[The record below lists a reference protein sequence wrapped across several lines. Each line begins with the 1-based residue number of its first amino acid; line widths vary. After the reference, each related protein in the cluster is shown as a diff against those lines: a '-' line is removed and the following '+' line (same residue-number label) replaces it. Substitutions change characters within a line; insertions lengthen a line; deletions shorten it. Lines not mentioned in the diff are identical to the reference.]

1 MGDEKGCSMAGVGS
15 GAETQLL
22 EESLLLQTVGEPE
35 PEPEPEPE
43 LGSEGSSIAE
53 YEVSK
58 IIDEKILPGKKHP
71 SFLVRW
77 KGYSKEYDTWEPY
90 ENVGDCVK
98 ALEKWNLKKL
108 AKQKVQSRQATSAGG
123 GLVFDI
129 PVIKRGPGRPKGS
142 RDKEPRVV
150 KNRSRKRSRS
160 ESNDSEIESV
170 AKKSNST
177 TATKS
182 LQKLQIQSPRG
193 PDPDDKTSK
202 HPDRLKFLQKLK
214 HIKGPEITVVNTV
227 DTVPCPP
234 LDFTFIDDYVYREG
248 VPVPNPDF
256 NWGCGCK
263 NAFGCHTTNT
273 ECECVEANHED
284 LRRLAYKHKGLL
296 TYPAENAY
304 AIHECN
310 EKCACNIR
318 CPNKV
323 VLKGR
328 QIPLEIFKTEHKGWG
343 LRCPIDLG
351 AGQFIERYTG
361 EVITEQEAERRT
373 KIQEN
378 RGLTYLFDL
387 DKFVEEEEDGEDANN
402 EGAAK
407 KEVYCVDG
415 ADYGGV
421 ARFINHSCEPNMM
434 VHAVT
439 HNRSDLRTYDL
450 ALFTSRK
457 VSAGE
462 ELTFEYVR
470 NDGLKPGDPIPE
482 DKMKFPCYC
491 GAEKCY
497 GWLF

>member
-1 MGDEKGCSMAGVGS
+1 MAEVEGLPTIVGS
-15 GAETQLL
+15 KSAET
-22 EESLLLQTVGEPE
+22 LQPGAV
-35 PEPEPEPE
+35 
-43 LGSEGSSIAE
+43 E

-58 IIDEKILPGKKHP
+58 IIDEKFVDTPVY
-71 SFLVRW
+71 LVRW
-77 KGYSKEYDTWEPY
+77 KNYSKEHDSWEPY
-90 ENVGDCVK
+90 SNIKNC
-98 ALEKWNLKKL
+98 EKVLQKWELKKL
-108 AKQKVQSRQATSAGG
+108 AKQKSQSQLLEITSAGG
-123 GLVFDI
+123 DI
-129 PVIKRGPGRPKGS
+129 TVVKKRGPGRPKGS
-142 RDKEPRVV
+142 KDKEPRTR
-150 KNRSRKRSRS
+150 KSRKRSRS
-160 ESNDSEIESV
+160 ESNDSEVESV
-170 AKKSNST
+170 VSTKKSNST
-177 TATKS
+177 TQS
-182 LQKLQIQSPRG
+182 LQKLQIYSPIG
-193 PDPDDKTSK
+193 SDPSDKTPK
-202 HPDRLKFLQKLK
+202 HPDRLKFLKKLK
-214 HIKGPEITVVNTV
+214 HLKGPEITVVNTV

-234 LDFTFIDDYVYREG
+234 LEFTFIDDYVYRDG

-256 NWGCGCK
+256 NWGCRCK
-263 NAFGCHTTNT
+263 HAFGCQTTNT
-273 ECECVEANHED
+273 DCECVEANHDD
-284 LRRLAYKHKGLL
+284 LQRLAYKHKGLL
-296 TYPAENAY
+296 KYPTENAY

-328 QIPLEIFKTEHKGWG
+328 QVPLEIFKTEHKGWG
-343 LRCPIDLG
+343 LRCPIDLD
-351 AGQFIERYTG
+351 AGQFIDRYIG
-361 EVITEQEAERRT
+361 EVITEHEAERRT

-387 DKFVEEEEDGEDANN
+387 DKFVEEDEEDSEGENGD
-402 EGAAK
+402 ETTK

-421 ARFINHSCEPNMM
+421 TRFINHSCEPNMM

-457 VSAGE
+457 IPAGE

-470 NDGLKPGDPIPE
+470 NDSWKPGDPIPE